1 MCFKKNNLS
10 VFGCAGHLLLPRL
23 FSGCGAWASH
33 WGDFSCCGAQALG
46 HADFSSWGSGA
57 LEHRLS
63 TCGPQALV
71 ALWHVRSSWAR
82 DWTCVSCIGSRILY
96 HWATREAL
104 FVLFNADAY
113 LQKNIHIFGS
123 AHVPHVRNL
132 SVGNFSLIWGKPRI
146 EETLSRIF
154 QRRVFWRG
162 SIRLVH
168 FPLLPLHE
176 IGVCV
181 HNLTQKPHL
190 PSGII
195 QRCL

>member
-1 MCFKKNNLS
+1 MLCGLFCS
-10 VFGCAGHLLLPRL
+10 CSEQGLL
-23 FSGCGAWASH
+23 SGCGVLSSH
-33 WGDFSCCGAQALG
+33 WGGFSCCRAQALG
-46 HADFSSWGSGA
+46 ARVSVVAVRGLSSCDFQA

-71 ALWHVRSSWAR
+71 ALWHVRSYWAR

-168 FPLLPLHE
+168 FPLLPLPE

-181 HNLTQKPHL
+181 HNRTQKPHL